1 MQYQS
6 LYGFYWFGTCLR
18 YLQDA
23 NEHMLLHGEGTEGRI
38 IYNIEQLFQYL
49 EQLKLNVTARLA
61 HGKLDDLLTE
71 LKAKPHGTALSA
83 AEANRL
89 RESITLLRETLEC
102 EIEGTGAY
110 TPTPKR
116 LDLPRLLSDVSS
128 LFAPNVFNSL
138 PAIAQ
143 FDFAEAGKCIAF
155 ERSTAAAFHIL
166 RGTEDVLRFY
176 YNRMV
181 RHGRIASLMWGP
193 IVADLRKRN
202 LTKQF
207 ETLNNHLDN
216 IRVSFRNPTQHP
228 EATYDIHEVQD
239 LWSVCVDV
247 VNRML
252 RILLDEKR
260 L

>member
-1 MQYQS
+1 MQYQT
-6 LYGFYWFGTCLR
+6 LYRFYWFGTCLR

-23 NEHMLLHGEGTEGRI
+23 GEHTPVHGVGLI
-38 IYNIEQLFQYL
+38 IWNIEQLFKYL
-49 EQLKLNVTARLA
+49 EDLKLNVTARLG
-61 HGKLDDLLTE
+61 HQKLDDLLAE
-71 LKAKPHGTALSA
+71 LKAKSDGTTLTGP
-83 AEANRL
+83 EAKRL
-89 RESITLLRETLEC
+89 RESISHLRDTLEA

-155 ERSTAAAFHIL
+155 ERPTAAAFHIL

-176 YNRMV
+176 YNQMV
-181 RHGRIASLMWGP
+181 RNGRITSLMWGP

-202 LTKQF
+202 LTKTF
-207 ETLNNHLDN
+207 EALNNHLDN

-239 LWSVCVDV
+239 LWAVCVDV

-252 RILLDEKR
+252 KTLQNEKR